1 MRTDPGET
9 HAHRRTQEGGSQV
22 PVVVPSQR
30 RYFSQNR
37 NRFAK
42 LSQNRKI
49 VVNFSSCTDSG
60 EGENPGKGLRCMVGR
75 NGGGRRSVKEENLR

>member
-1 MRTDPGET
+1 MHTVE
-9 HAHRRTQEGGSQV
+9 HKGGSQV
-22 PVVVPSQR
+22 PAVVPSHR
-30 RYFSQNR
+30 RYLAQNQK
-37 NRFAK
+37 RFAK

-49 VVNFSSCTDSG
+49 VVNCSSCTDSG